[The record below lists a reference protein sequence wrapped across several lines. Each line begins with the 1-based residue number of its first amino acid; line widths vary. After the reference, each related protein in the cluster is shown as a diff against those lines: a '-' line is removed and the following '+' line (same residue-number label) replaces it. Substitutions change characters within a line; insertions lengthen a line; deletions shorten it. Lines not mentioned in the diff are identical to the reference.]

1 MIREGKITKIQKRKI
16 MSKKMNIINQDVMI
30 LKKIQNKE
38 EMMTSIDTKTGK
50 AT

>member
-1 MIREGKITKIQKRKI
+1 
-16 MSKKMNIINQDVMI
+16 MNIINQGVMI

-38 EMMTSIDTKTGK
+38 EMMKSTDTKTGK

>member
-1 MIREGKITKIQKRKI
+1 MIREGKITKIQKRKT